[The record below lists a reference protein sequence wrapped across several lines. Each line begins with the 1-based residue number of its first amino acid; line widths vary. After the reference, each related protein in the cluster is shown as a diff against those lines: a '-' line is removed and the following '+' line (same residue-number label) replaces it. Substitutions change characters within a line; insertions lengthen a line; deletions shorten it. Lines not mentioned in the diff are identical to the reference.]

1 MAKAA
6 QAEKELTWEER
17 VAQALKKIGGKG
29 RLSEIAA
36 ATPLPKGWDPKK
48 H

>member
-6 QAEKELTWEER
+6 QAEKAKLTWEER
-17 VAQALKKIGGKG
+17 VAQALKKIGGQG
-29 RLSEIAA
+29 AA
-36 ATPLPKGWDPKK
+36 